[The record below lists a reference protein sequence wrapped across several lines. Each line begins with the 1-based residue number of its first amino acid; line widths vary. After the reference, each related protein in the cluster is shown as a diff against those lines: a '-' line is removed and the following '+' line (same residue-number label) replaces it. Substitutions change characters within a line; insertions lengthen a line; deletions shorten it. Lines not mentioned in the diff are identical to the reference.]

1 MEGIL
6 DVGARVVLSKG
17 TGKRKVKVS
26 LNIDRL
32 WEIGAVWEYLVVA

>member
-1 MEGIL
+1 M

-32 WEIGAVWEYLVVA
+32 WEIGAVWEYLVVV